1 MTRSDTLRRNLDHLT
16 STGLAMRDQAQRA
29 GRHDLAGQV
38 AELADL
44 GAVTLLRLARV
55 ADQLDAATMPVT
67 ATARL

>member
-1 MTRSDTLRRNLDHLT
+1 MTRSDTLRRDLDHLT
-16 STGLAMRDQAQRA
+16 ATGLAMRDQAQRA

-55 ADQLDAATMPVT
+55 ADQLDAATMPK
-67 ATARL
+67 AQNA

>member
-55 ADQLDAATMPVT
+55 ADQLDAATMPK
-67 ATARL
+67 AQNA